1 MRTYWHKW
9 PRTCLWEWGWIS
21 HEQSWLGTQIKISS
35 LNLGIGRW
43 KIWLIRAVDH
53 DGEEEA
59 WTCSFGNIP
68 NIRQAMEAHCR
79 PWERRGWLRYLE
91 IWFEVSLVIS
101 RHCLKTTKRKIQRLL
116 FQNTLCSQIFFSHPG
131 FLLHQAQNSWQ
142 PLVLFKI
149 YRRPK
154 GPAPQV
160 SWVAMAVEWTKG
172 LTFFFFFQWPV
183 CRKSSVWWRGAY
195 PAWLAL

>member
-1 MRTYWHKW
+1 MRTYWHTW

-116 FQNTLCSQIFFSHPG
+116 FQNTLCSQNFFLVIQAFCSIKRGIPDSLWSYLRSIDGQKALLRKLAEWQWPASEPRVWLFFFSG
-131 FLLHQAQNSWQ
+131 LYVEKAQFDEEGRI
-142 PLVLFKI
+142 PHD
-149 YRRPK
+149 
-154 GPAPQV
+154 
-160 SWVAMAVEWTKG
+160 
-172 LTFFFFFQWPV
+172 
-183 CRKSSVWWRGAY
+183 
-195 PAWLAL
+195 